1 MDPARREEPEVTSRP
16 RGEFALQQ
24 SGGKAEGSPHEERRK
39 GRGKR
44 VEERG
49 LRSEGRGLRVE
60 E

>member
-1 MDPARREEPEVTSRP
+1 MDPASREEPEGTSRP

-49 LRSEGRGLRVE
+49 
-60 E
+60 